1 MITPMASRSFFVIF
15 ASLLLGAAACG
26 TSSGE
31 SLFTD
36 PPAGTETGD
45 GGDTAA
51 FVFRGDGER
60 PDPTIIAAGGTDGG
74 ACATVA
80 AEAKLTPVNM
90 VVVYDRSGSM
100 GDTQEDPSFDP
111 SKRWI
116 PVGQAMK
123 AFFTDPSSA
132 GMSAALTFFP
142 DAANSCQA
150 ADYATAD
157 VALAPL
163 PSASFGQAIDAT
175 APKGDTPTRAA
186 TLGAITQASAI
197 AQQKPSEKTVIVLV
211 TDGEPYGCGIE
222 TSTQS
227 DAEAQAVAQEVA
239 KVKAQIPTYVIGV
252 GPSVQN
258 LDAVATAGG
267 TTAFQVQVGNAQQTT
282 QQLLAA
288 MAQIR
293 GALGRCDFDIPAPP
307 DGRTL
312 DFGKVNVEKV
322 SANGTVETLP
332 YAADCTGGKG
342 WHFDDPAKP
351 KKVLLCS
358 STCESVKAEAGGK
371 VNVSFRCVD
380 RPDVVH

>member
-1 MITPMASRSFFVIF
+1 
-15 ASLLLGAAACG
+15 
-26 TSSGE
+26 
-31 SLFTD
+31 
-36 PPAGTETGD
+36 
-45 GGDTAA
+45 
-51 FVFRGDGER
+51 
-60 PDPTIIAAGGTDGG
+60 
-74 ACATVA
+74 
-80 AEAKLTPVNM
+80 
-90 VVVYDRSGSM
+90 
-100 GDTQEDPSFDP
+100 
-111 SKRWI
+111 
-116 PVGQAMK
+116 
-123 AFFTDPSSA
+123 
-132 GMSAALTFFP
+132 MSAALTFFP

>member
-1 MITPMASRSFFVIF
+1 MIEPMTSRPFFVIF

-26 TSSGE
+26 TSAGGSVF
-31 SLFTD
+31 SD
-36 PPAGTETGD
+36 PTAGPTAD
-45 GGDTAA
+45 DTSAA
-51 FVFRGDGER
+51 YVFRGDGR
-60 PDPTIIAAGGTDGG
+60 PDPSLIAAGGSDGG
-74 ACATVA
+74 ACAATS

-100 GDTQEDPSFDP
+100 GDTTEDPSFDP
-111 SKRWI
+111 QKRWI

-132 GMSAALTFFP
+132 GMNAALTFFP
-142 DAANSCQA
+142 TATDSCQST
-150 ADYATAD
+150 DYATAN
-157 VALAPL
+157 VPLAALPN
-163 PSASFGQAIDAT
+163 ASFGQAIDQT
-175 APKGDTPTRAA
+175 SPKGDTPTRAA
-186 TLGAITQASAI
+186 TLGAITQAQAI
-197 AQQKPSEKTVIVLV
+197 AQQKPAEKTVIVLV
-211 TDGEPYGCGIE
+211 TDGEPYGCGID
-222 TSTQS
+222 TAVQS

-239 KVKAQIPTYVIGV
+239 KVKAQTPTYVIGV

-267 TTAFQVQVGNAQQTT
+267 TTAFHVQVGNAQQTT

-293 GALGRCDFDIPAPP
+293 GSLGRCDFDIPPPP

-312 DFGKVNVEKV
+312 DFGKVNVEKTT
-322 SANGTVETLP
+322 AAGATETLP
-332 YAADCTGGKG
+332 YVADCTGGKG
-342 WHFDDPAKP
+342 WHFDDPANP

-380 RPDVVH
+380 RPDVVR